1 MFLKPFSI
9 FTFRTSQL
17 PILHIYN
24 FDQNWCS
31 TTTKLQQTF
40 VVNIF
45 LCFRLFSLIS
55 NCQAFFL
62 FVHFSKQISRF
73 CYICLKGINWL
84 ILKDLLSHRI
94 SILLNWILLSPT
106 VYVFFKSWRTILHK
120 QNSTW
125 ELLWF
130 LKCHLKI
137 GTHWLVNKLKR

>member
-55 NCQAFFL
+55 NCRAYFYL
-62 FVHFSKQISRF
+62 SHFSKQISRF

-84 ILKDLLSHRI
+84 ILKDLLNI
-94 SILLNWILLSPT
+94 TQNFNIVELNFIFSYSLFQKLTDHSSQIKLNLG
-106 VYVFFKSWRTILHK
+106 VIVIFKM
-120 QNSTW
+120 ST
-125 ELLWF
+125 
-130 LKCHLKI
+130 KN
-137 GTHWLVNKLKR
+137 THWLVNKLKR